1 MKTTNDHDAMPARAP
16 RLPVES
22 ATGLEGWVHLVLGA
36 AAVAMVWLM
45 LASIQ
50 DFVPR
55 AGTFAERLRETPA
68 MLVDPA
74 YAAHSTIT
82 NRGAATVANAA
93 AEAVK
98 PATNGP
104 ARSGAER
111 PAS

>member
-1 MKTTNDHDAMPARAP
+1 MKTTNDPDAVLARVP
-16 RLPVES
+16 RLPVEP
-22 ATGLEGWVHLVLGA
+22 AAGWEGWAHVVLGG

-68 MLVDPA
+68 MLVDPT
-74 YAAHSTIT
+74 YAVRPAGT
-82 NRGAATVANAA
+82 NSGAATVANAA
-93 AEAVK
+93 AVGK
-98 PATNGP
+98 PATQEP
-104 ARSGAER
+104 ARSDAAR

>member
-1 MKTTNDHDAMPARAP
+1 MKTTNDPDSVLGQGT
-16 RLPVES
+16 RLPVEP
-22 ATGLEGWVHLVLGA
+22 AAGGEGWAHGVLGG

-74 YAAHSTIT
+74 YAVHSTIT
-82 NRGAATVANAA
+82 NRGAATVANTA
-93 AEAVK
+93 
-98 PATNGP
+98 G
-104 ARSGAER
+104 RR
-111 PAS
+111 